1 MIEGVDDA
9 KEMAHTRQACTLL
22 GNVCLSWT
30 HECWSFGLKC
40 LCLEYRFVFV
50 LTGQ

>member
-22 GNVCLSWT
+22 GNVLSFLNSIGAG
-30 HECWSFGLKC
+30 H
-40 LCLEYRFVFV
+40 
-50 LTGQ
+50 